1 MEQITLSL
9 MVSDHGRKVE
19 RVLAKRLDRAPD
31 HVSKLL
37 RQERVWL
44 EQQGRAARALRPGE
58 LLPGNGR
65 LIVRAPQGERPPPQP
80 NKKLRL
86 KVIHEDEA
94 LVVLDKPA
102 GLTVHPGPGHGTDTL
117 LNGLVAAYPELVE
130 LGSERGYGLV
140 HRLDM
145 GTSGLMV
152 VARTADAY
160 DALRAGFSERRV
172 RKRYRALARG
182 VLPDEEGEVD
192 LPVDGKEARSRY
204 RVAERAGDVLQVELW
219 PETGRTHQLRLHL
232 ASLGAPVLGDE
243 RHGTGRDDLTAK
255 LYLTRLALHAEEL
268 CVPHPLTGE
277 EQCWVSE
284 WPRGLR
290 KAWKRAEKLAGES

>member
-1 MEQITLSL
+1 MAEPQTLTL
-9 MVSDHGRKVE
+9 RVSDHGRKVE
-19 RVLAKRLDRAPD
+19 RVLAKRLERAPD

-44 EQQGRAARALRPGE
+44 EQKGRPARALRPGD
-58 LLPGNGR
+58 LLPGHGR
-65 LIVRAPQGERPPPQP
+65 LVVRPPQGDRPPPQP

-86 KVIHEDEA
+86 KVLEEDEA

-102 GLTVHPGPGHGTDTL
+102 GLPAHPGPGHGTDTL
-117 LNGLVAAYPELVE
+117 LNALVARFPELVD

-152 VARTADAY
+152 VARTAESY
-160 DALRAGFSERRV
+160 DALRAAFSERRV

-182 VLPDEEGEVD
+182 RLPDEGQVD
-192 LPVDGKEARSRY
+192 LPVAGKEARSRF
-204 RVAERAGDVLQVELW
+204 RIAQRAGEVLQVELW

-232 ASLGAPVLGDE
+232 AAQGAPVLGDE
-243 RHGTGRDDLTAK
+243 RHGAGRDELTAK

-268 CVPHPLTGE
+268 CVPHPLSGE
-277 EQCWVSE
+277 ERCWQSE
-284 WPRGLR
+284 WPRALR
-290 KAWKRAEKLAGES
+290 KAWKRAEKLAAD

>member
-1 MEQITLSL
+1 VEQITLSL
-9 MVSDHGRKVE
+9 RVSDHGRKVE
-19 RVLAKRLDRAPD
+19 RVLAKRLERAPD

-44 EQQGRAARALRPGE
+44 EQSGRPARALRPGE
-58 LLPGNGR
+58 LLPGHGR

-102 GLTVHPGPGHGTDTL
+102 GLTAHPGPGHGTDTL
-117 LNGLVAAYPELVE
+117 LNGLVARYPDLVE
-130 LGSERGYGLV
+130 LGTERGYGLV

-145 GTSGLMV
+145 GTSGLQV
-152 VARTADAY
+152 VARTAESY
-160 DALRAGFSERRV
+160 DALREAFSERRV

-182 VLPDEEGEVD
+182 GLPDEGQVD
-192 LPVDGKEARSRY
+192 QPLEGKEARTRF
-204 RVAERAGDVLQVELW
+204 RVAERAGEVLQVELW

-232 ASLGAPVLGDE
+232 AAQGAPILGDE

-277 EQCWVSE
+277 EACWTSE
-284 WPRGLR
+284 WPRALR
-290 KAWKRAEKLAGES
+290 KAWKRAEKLSS